1 MKKLFQEVYP
11 FTTEYISGE
20 FEEIDFKDKKVLSVG
35 SSSDQAYNAILLG
48 AGKVTVYDINENVS
62 KFGRLKRDIITSTPR
77 KKLYHRVTS
86 ITDVPLSGDLFSEKD
101 LRQMNPYM
109 SSDENYKRLQELLL
123 ANPDIIDYRVGDIT
137 RLDLDDDD
145 KYDIILLSNALQYLD
160 LFIDKDKDPYI
171 ELRRIFDELKIH
183 LSDKGLLQ
191 LLYIY
196 SINEQNFTRST
207 IMGSTQS
214 IVNVVNELRPNIL
227 SMSHF
232 KNTSTNHEDAIIYYK
247 R

>member
-20 FEEIDFKDKKVLSVG
+20 FEEIDFKGKKVLTLG

-48 AGKVTVYDINENVS
+48 AGKVTVYDISENVLT
-62 KFGRLKRDIITSTPR
+62 FGKIKKDIITTTSR
-77 KKLYHRVTS
+77 KKLYSRVTNVKE
-86 ITDVPLSGDLFSEKD
+86 VPLSGDLFSEKD

-109 SSDENYKRLQELLL
+109 SSEENYKRLQELLL

-137 RLDLDDDD
+137 RLDLDEDD
-145 KYDIILLSNALQYLD
+145 KYDVILLSNALQYLD
-160 LFIDKDKDPYI
+160 LFIDKDKDPYE
-171 ELRRIFDELKIH
+171 ELRRIFNELKIH
-183 LSDKGLLQ
+183 LSEEGFLQ

-196 SINEQNFTRST
+196 SIGKNNFTKST
-207 IMGSTQS
+207 VMGSTQS
-214 IVNVVNELRPNIL
+214 IVNVVNALRPNIL

-232 KNTSTNHEDAIIYYK
+232 TNKSTNQEDAIIYYK